1 MGNTPLH
8 FAVSSQSL
16 KMVKILDEYG
26 ADATKQNIDE
36 ICPIDIAITE
46 DIKDIKFHFSSLARY
61 KNYDFS
67 GTSLQR
73 NHTSDSNENLFGFS
87 TENINKFH

>member
-1 MGNTPLH
+1 
-8 FAVSSQSL
+8 
-16 KMVKILDEYG
+16 MVKILDEYG
-26 ADATKQNIDE
+26 ADATLQNQDE

-61 KNYDFS
+61 KSYDFS

-73 NHTSDSNENLFGFS
+73 KENHEDFRTDLFGFS
-87 TENINKFH
+87 ADNISKFHKK